1 MRILWLNEHLFGF
14 YDGRTSQR
22 GRQVETSWVEDGA
35 LSLGI
40 CSYAL
45 VDGAEALVV
54 DTGVSVDHGHAIRE
68 TLESRGVAR
77 ITVVLSHWHLDH
89 VAGNARSAAVRSPPA
104 PARRK
109 CSRYAGRRS
118 GGHPR
123 GVPAIRPLVISR
135 QSCRRDAHPGCT
147 SSKPSSTSELGHGEG
162 QSRTADTAIFMPEAT
177 SAGLG

>member
-1 MRILWLNEHLFGF
+1 MRILSLNEHLFGF
-14 YDGRTSQR
+14 YDGRTPQR
-22 GRQVETSWVEDGA
+22 GRQVESSWVEDGA

-89 VAGNARSAAVRSPPA
+89 VAGNAAFSGCAIVASAA
-104 PARRK
+104 RRR
-109 CSRYAGRRS
+109 CSRHAGRRS
-118 GGHPR
+118 RLAPSRGLPR
-123 GVPAIRPLVISR
+123 
-135 QSCRRDAHPGCT
+135 
-147 SSKPSSTSELGHGEG
+147 
-162 QSRTADTAIFMPEAT
+162 
-177 SAGLG
+177 SARW